1 MGEERGCGKKR
12 LRGHN
17 WFISSDSV
25 NNGRIHCEGSRLVAR
40 VETAD
45 LSLSHLAALVL
56 HCFHLTLVLALVQK
70 VPVAWDVQL
79 GEERGGKEQQTP
91 HPQLLSGLCS
101 QLKISGYL
109 RDLYRPGV
117 RKEGRKENA
126 IG

>member
-12 LRGHN
+12 LGGHN
-17 WFISSDSV
+17 WFISTDSF
-25 NNGRIHCEGSRLVAR
+25 NGRIHCEGSRLVAR

-56 HCFHLTLVLALVQK
+56 HWFHLTLILALVQK
-70 VPVAWDVQL
+70 VPVARDVQL
-79 GEERGGKEQQTP
+79 GKERGGKEQQTP

-109 RDLYRPGV
+109 LDLYGPGV